1 MPKDFIK
8 SMGEKANWVASR
20 NEQDAQEFFQMLM
33 QTFQKAQPLPINTF
47 HSYLKNAQISPES
60 SITIPPSSSSSSTSS
75 SSSRIKN
82 PFYGLAAS
90 KIACVT
96 CGYTATC
103 SINDCLSTY
112 TTIDQLDDFRCRKC
126 ILNNSIFENNLEIKN
141 LSTKLKETQDKKKSI
156 DAQIL
161 STSSSEI
168 DSKSK
173 DSLINKLALIKKSLK
188 KTQSSLQSLI
198 QDNEKIKFAK
208 DNDPEMNLGEIKLS
222 KKLTG
227 LSTRQTMIARLPQV
241 LCLHLNRSIFTS
253 TGDTIKNDCRVI
265 LNPVLDM
272 SPYLTTGHLDTRPLY
287 PISQTPQ
294 LNHPKKAAPNPLL
307 QSSNF
312 QLSAVVS
319 HIGSHNSGHYFTYKR
334 IPYDN
339 QDDKSPSYQWF
350 RVSDSD
356 FAAVD
361 ESTVL
366 NVGNSFM
373 LFYTK
378 LP

>member
-1 MPKDFIK
+1 MPKDFIE

-33 QTFQKAQPLPINTF
+33 QTFQKAKPLAINTF
-47 HSYLKNAQISPES
+47 HSYLKNASLNHYSIDCISLPVP
-60 SITIPPSSSSSSTSS
+60 T
-75 SSSRIKN
+75 K
-82 PFYGLAAS
+82 
-90 KIACVT
+90 K
-96 CGYTATC
+96 TC
-103 SINDCLSTY
+103 SINECLSTY

-141 LSTKLKETQDKKKSI
+141 LNFKLKETQDKKKSI

-161 STSSSEI
+161 STNSSEI
-168 DSKSK
+168 DCKSK

-198 QDNEKIKFAK
+198 EDNEKIKFAK

-265 LNPVLDM
+265 LNSVLDM
-272 SPYLTTGHLDTRPLY
+272 SPYLTTGHLDTRPLH

-294 LNHPKKAAPNPLL
+294 LNRPKKAAHNSLA
-307 QSSNF
+307 QNSNF

-356 FAAVD
+356 FAIVD